1 MNIVPLMAGFDQAA
15 AIGLALIAQAANL
28 LVFSAVGLRGL
39 TTPII
44 KKGATA
50 LEEGH
55 PDPLAQALVLTAI
68 VISFGVLAFCLTLLK
83 KAYEEE
89 LAVFQKDPER
99 AKKLLGV
106 GESKRDAAIDEGVPT
121 PVISSALFSRFS
133 SRGDAEFADKL
144 LSAMRFEFGGHLE
157 KKAP

>member
-1 MNIVPLMAGFDQAA
+1 MEIALAILTGLLAA
-15 AIGLALIAQAANL
+15 AGAYLLLERNLFRILLGLALIAQAANL

-83 KAYEEE
+83 KAH
-89 LAVFQKDPER
+89 R
-99 AKKLLGV
+99 RSR
-106 GESKRDAAIDEGVPT
+106 ESDITSLSV
-121 PVISSALFSRFS
+121 
-133 SRGDAEFADKL
+133 AD
-144 LSAMRFEFGGHLE
+144 S
-157 KKAP
+157 